1 MGEKAIDEDKVEAMK
16 SSKTSLVFAINGQ
29 RFELELSSIDPS
41 TTLVDFL
48 RNKTPFKS
56 VKLGC
61 GEGGCGACVVLLSK
75 YDPLLEKVDE
85 FTISSCL
92 TLLCSIDGCSI
103 TTSDGL
109 GNSRVGF
116 HAVHERIAG
125 FHATQ
130 CGFCTPGMSVSMFSA
145 LLNADKSHPPPR
157 SGFSNLTAVEAEKAV
172 SGNLCRCTGYRPLVD
187 ACKSFAADVD
197 IEDLGFNAFCK
208 KGENRDEVL
217 RRLPCYDHTSS
228 HVCTFPEF
236 LKKEIKNDM
245 SLHSRKYRWS
255 SPVSVSELQGL
266 LEVENGLSVKLVAGN
281 TSTGYYKEEK
291 ERKYERFIDIRKIP
305 EFTMVRSDEKGVE
318 LGACVTISKAIEVLR
333 EEKNVSVLAKIA
345 THMEKIA
352 NRFVR
357 NTGTLGGNIMMAQR
371 KQFPSDLATILVA
384 AQATVKIM
392 TSSSSQEQFTLEEF
406 LQQPPLDAK
415 SLLLSLEIPSWHS
428 AKKNG
433 SSEDSILL
441 FETYRAAPRP
451 LGNALAF
458 LNAAFSA
465 EVTEAL
471 DGIVVNDCQ
480 LVFGAYGT
488 KHAHRAKKVEEF
500 LTGKVIS
507 DEVLM
512 EAISL
517 LKDEIVPDK
526 GTSNPGYR
534 SSLAVTFLFE
544 FFGSLTIKNAKTT
557 NGWLNGGCKEIGFDQ
572 NVESLKPEAMLS
584 SAQQIVENQEHS
596 PVGKGITKAGACLQA
611 SGEAVYVDDIPAPEN
626 CLYGAFI
633 YSTMP
638 LARIKGIRFKQN
650 RVPEGVLGII
660 TYKDIPKGGQNIGT
674 NGFFTSD
681 LLFAEEVT
689 HCAGQIIAFLVAD
702 SQKHADI
709 AANLVVIDYDTKDL
723 KPPILSLEEAVEN
736 FSLFEVPPPLRG
748 YPVGDITKG
757 MDEAEHKIL
766 GSKISFGSQ
775 YFFYMETQTA
785 LAVPDEDNCMVVYS
799 STQTP
804 EFVHQTIAGCLGVPE
819 NNVRVI
825 TRRVG
830 GGFGGKAV
838 KSMPVAAACA
848 LAASKMQR
856 PVRTYVNRKTDMI
869 TTGGRHPM
877 KVTYS
882 VGFKSNGKITALD
895 VEVLLDAGLT
905 EDISPLMPKGIQGA
919 LMKYDWG
926 ALSFN
931 VKVCKTNTVSRT
943 ALRAPGDVQGSYI
956 GEAIIEKVA
965 SYLSVDVDEIRKV
978 NLHTYES
985 LRLFHSAKAGEFSE
999 YTLPLLW
1006 DRIDEFSGFNKRR
1019 KVVEEFNASNK
1030 WRKRGI
1036 SRVPAVYAVNMRSTP
1051 GRVSV
1056 LGDGSIVVEVQGI
1069 EIGQGLWTKVK
1080 QMAAYSLGLIQCGTT
1095 SDELLK
1101 KIRVIQSDTLSMV
1114 QGSMTAGS
1122 TTSEASSEAVRICCD
1137 GLVERLLPVKTALVE
1152 QTGGPVTW
1160 DSLISQAYQQSINM
1174 SVSSKYMP
1182 DSTGEYLNYGIA
1194 ASEVEVNVLTGETT
1208 ILRTDIIYDCGKSLN
1223 PAVDLGQIEGAFVQ
1237 GLGFFMLEE
1246 FLMNSDGLV
1255 VTDST
1260 WTYKIPTVDT
1270 IPRQF
1275 NVEILNSGQHK
1286 NRVLS
1291 SKASGE
1297 PPLLLAASVHC
1308 AVRAAV
1314 KEARKQILSW
1324 NSNKQGTDLY
1334 FELPVPATMPIVKE
1348 FCGLDV
1354 VEKYLEWKIQQRK
1367 NV

>member
-1 MGEKAIDEDKVEAMK
+1 MGEKKVIEEKEEAMK
-16 SSKTSLVFAINGQ
+16 SKTSLIFAVNGE
-29 RFELELSSIDPS
+29 RFELDLSSIDPS
-41 TTLVDFL
+41 TTLIDFL

-56 VKLGC
+56 VKLGYLRNVYSLDT
-61 GEGGCGACVVLLSK
+61 GGCGACVVLLSK
-75 YDPLLEKVDE
+75 YDPLLEKVDD
-85 FTISSCL
+85 FTVSSCL

-103 TTSDGL
+103 TTSEGF
-109 GNSRVGF
+109 GNSRAGF

-145 LLNADKSHPPPR
+145 LLNADKTHPPR
-157 SGFSNLTAVEAEKAV
+157 TGVSNLTAAEAEKAV

-187 ACKSFAADVD
+187 ACKSFSADVD
-197 IEDLGFNAFCK
+197 IEDLGFNTFCK
-208 KGENRDEVL
+208 KG
-217 RRLPCYDHTSS
+217 LPCYDHTLSS
-228 HVCTFPEF
+228 QVCTFPEF
-236 LKKEIKNDM
+236 LKKELK
-245 SLHSRKYRWS
+245 SLDDPRKYRWS
-255 SPVSVSELQGL
+255 SPVSISELQSLLGL
-266 LEVENGLSVKLVAGN
+266 ENGVSVKLVAGN

-291 ERKYERFIDIRKIP
+291 DKNYDRFVDIRRIP
-305 EFTMVRSDEKGVE
+305 ELTAVRRDEKGVE
-318 LGACVTISKAIEVLR
+318 LGAAISISKAIEVLR
-333 EEKNVSVLAKIA
+333 EKESVLILLKIA
-345 THMEKIA
+345 SHMEKIA
-352 NRFVR
+352 SRFVR
-357 NTGTLGGNIMMAQR
+357 NTGTIGGNIIMAQR
-371 KQFPSDLATILVA
+371 KHFPSDLTTILVA
-384 AQATVKIM
+384 ARATVKIM
-392 TSSSSQEQFTLEEF
+392 STSSGVQEEYTLEEF
-406 LQQPPLDAK
+406 LQRPPLEAK
-415 SLLLSLEIPSWHS
+415 SVLLSLKIPSWRPV
-428 AKKNG
+428 KNG
-433 SSEDSILL
+433 FSSSENSEMKHSLLDTHLL

-465 EVTEAL
+465 EVSLNEAG
-471 DGIVVNDCQ
+471 DSVVVNDC
-480 LVFGAYGT
+480 LLAFGAYGT
-488 KHAHRAKKVEEF
+488 KHAHRVKKVEDF
-500 LTGKVIS
+500 LAGKVIS
-507 DEVLM
+507 DEVLL

-544 FFGSLTIKNAKTT
+544 FFGSLTT
-557 NGWLNGGCKEIGFDQ
+557 NSWLNGGCKEP
-572 NVESLKPEAMLS
+572 LKPVAMLS
-584 SAQQIVENQEHS
+584 SAQQIVENQEYS
-596 PVGKGITKAGACLQA
+596 PVGKGIEKTGAKLQA
-611 SGEAVYVDDIPAPEN
+611 SGEAVYVDDIPSPEN

-638 LARIKGIRFKQN
+638 LARIKSIGFKEN

-660 TYKDIPKGGQNIGT
+660 TYKDIPKGGQNVGT
-674 NGFFTSD
+674 KGFFASD

-689 HCAGQIIAFLVAD
+689 HCAGQIIAFLVAE
-702 SQKHADI
+702 SQKIADI
-709 AANLVVIDYDTKDL
+709 ATKLVVIDYDTEGL
-723 KPPILSLEEAVEN
+723 EEPILSVEEAVKKS
-736 FSLFEVPPPLRG
+736 SLFEIPPYLRG
-748 YPVGDITKG
+748 KPVGNINKG
-757 MDEAEHKIL
+757 MSEAEHKIL

-785 LAVPDEDNCMVVYS
+785 LAVPDEDNCMLVYS
-799 STQTP
+799 STQAP
-804 EFVHQTIAGCLGVPE
+804 EYVHRTIAGCLGVPE
-819 NNVRVI
+819 HNVRVI

-830 GGFGGKAV
+830 GGFGGKVMKA
-838 KSMPVAAACA
+838 MPVAAACA
-848 LAASKMQR
+848 LAASIMQR

-877 KVTYS
+877 KITYS

-895 VEVLLDAGLT
+895 LELLLDAGLS
-905 EDISPLMPKGIQGA
+905 EDVSPLMPSGIQGA
-919 LMKYDWG
+919 MMKYDWG
-926 ALSFN
+926 ALSYD

-943 ALRAPGDVQGSYI
+943 SVRAPGDVQGSYI
-956 GEAIIEKVA
+956 AEAIIEKVA
-965 SYLSVDVDEIRKV
+965 SYLSIDVDEIRKV

-985 LRLFHSAKAGEFSE
+985 LRLFHDKKAGEPTE

-1006 DRIDEFSGFNKRR
+1006 DKLAEFSGFNQRI
-1019 KVVEEFNASNK
+1019 KVVEEFNALNK

-1036 SRVPAVYAVNMRSTP
+1036 SRVPAVYGVPMRFTP

-1056 LGDGSIVVEVQGI
+1056 LSDGSIVVEVPGI

-1080 QMAAYSLGLIQCGTT
+1080 QMVAFSLGLIQCGTT
-1095 SDELLK
+1095 SDELLD
-1101 KIRVIQSDTLSMV
+1101 KIRVIQTDTLSLV
-1114 QGSMTAGS
+1114 QGSVTGGS
-1122 TTSEASSEAVRICCD
+1122 TTSEASSEAARICCD
-1137 GLVERLLPVKTALVE
+1137 GLVERLLPVHTALVE
-1152 QTGGPVTW
+1152 KTGGPVTW
-1160 DSLISQAYQQSINM
+1160 ESLISQAYQQSINM
-1174 SVSSKYMP
+1174 SVSNVYTP
-1182 DSTGEYLNYGIA
+1182 DISTGYYLNYGVA
-1194 ASEVEVNVLTGETT
+1194 ASEVEVNILTGETT

-1246 FLMNSDGLV
+1246 YLMNSDGLI

-1275 NVEILNSGQHK
+1275 NVEILNSGHHK

-1314 KEARKQILSW
+1314 KETKKQIQTWSNNNGQGIDLSF
-1324 NSNKQGTDLY
+1324 D
-1334 FELPVPATMPIVKE
+1334 LPVPATMPVVKE

-1354 VEKYLEWKIQQRK
+1354 VEKYLEWNIYQKK
-1367 NV
+1367 NF

>member
-1 MGEKAIDEDKVEAMK
+1 MK
-16 SSKTSLVFAINGQ
+16 SKTSLVFAVNGE
-29 RFELELSSIDPS
+29 RFELDLSSIDPS
-41 TTLVDFL
+41 TTLIDFL
-48 RNKTPFKS
+48 RSKTPFKS

-61 GEGGCGACVVLLSK
+61 GEGGCGACIVLLSK
-75 YDPLLEKVDE
+75 YDPILKNVDD
-85 FTISSCL
+85 FTVSSCL

-103 TTSDGL
+103 TTSEGL

-116 HAVHERIAG
+116 HAIHERIAG

-145 LLNADKSHPPPR
+145 LLNADKTHPPR
-157 SGFSNLTAVEAEKAV
+157 SGVSNLTAAEAEKAV

-187 ACKSFAADVD
+187 ACKSFSADVD
-197 IEDLGFNAFCK
+197 IEDLGFNSFCS
-208 KGENRDEVL
+208 KGE
-217 RRLPCYDHTSS
+217 LPCYDHSQ
-228 HVCTFPEF
+228 VCTFPEF
-236 LKKEIKNDM
+236 LKNEVK
-245 SLHSRKYRWS
+245 SLDDSRKYKWS
-255 SPVSVSELQGL
+255 SPVSISELQSL
-266 LEVENGLSVKLVAGN
+266 LGFESGMSVKLVAGN

-291 ERKYERFIDIRKIP
+291 EKKYDRFVDIRHIP
-305 EFTMVRSDEKGVE
+305 ELTLVRRDEKGVE
-318 LGACVTISKAIEVLR
+318 LGAAITISKAIETLR
-333 EEKNVSVLAKIA
+333 EEESVLMLAKIA
-345 THMEKIA
+345 SHMEKIA
-352 NRFVR
+352 SRFVR
-357 NTGTLGGNIMMAQR
+357 NTATIGGNIIMAQR
-371 KQFPSDLATILVA
+371 KHFPSDLTTILIA
-384 AQATVKIM
+384 SKATVKIM
-392 TSSSSQEQFTLEEF
+392 STGSGQEQLTLEEF
-406 LQQPPLDAK
+406 LQHPPLEAK
-415 SLLLSLEIPSWHS
+415 SVLLSLTIPSQGRSSRAGPEHS
-428 AKKNG
+428 EMKH
-433 SSEDSILL
+433 SSMDTHLL

-465 EVTEAL
+465 EVSLNETR
-471 DGIVVNDCQ
+471 DGVVVNDCL

-488 KHAHRAKKVEEF
+488 RHAHRARKVEDF
-500 LTGKVIS
+500 LAGKVIS

-544 FFGSLTIKNAKTT
+544 FFGSLTTKN
-557 NGWLNGGCKEIGFDQ
+557 WLKGGCK
-572 NVESLKPEAMLS
+572 ESLKPEAMLS
-584 SAQQIVENQEHS
+584 SAQQIVENQEYS
-596 PVGKGITKAGACLQA
+596 PVGKGIVKTGAKLQA
-611 SGEAVYVDDIPAPEN
+611 SGEAVYVDDIPSPEN

-633 YSTMP
+633 YSTMS
-638 LARIKGIRFKQN
+638 LARIKSIGFKEN

-660 TYKDIPKGGQNIGT
+660 TYKDIPKGGQNVGT
-674 NGFFTSD
+674 KGFFASD

-689 HCAGQIIAFLVAD
+689 HCSGQLIAFLVAD
-702 SQKHADI
+702 SQNLADI
-709 AANLVVIDYDTKDL
+709 AAKLVVIDYDTEGLED
-723 KPPILSLEEAVEN
+723 PILSVEEAVKKS
-736 FSLFEVPPPLRG
+736 SLFEIPPFLRG
-748 YPVGDITKG
+748 KPVGDITKG
-757 MDEAEHKIL
+757 MSEAEHKIL

-785 LAVPDEDNCMVVYS
+785 LAVPDEDNCMLVYS
-799 STQTP
+799 STQAP
-804 EFVHQTIAGCLGVPE
+804 EYVHRTIAGCLGVPE
-819 NNVRVI
+819 HNVRVI

-830 GGFGGKAV
+830 GGFGGKV
-838 KSMPVAAACA
+838 MKSMPVAAACA
-848 LAASKMQR
+848 LAASIMQR

-869 TTGGRHPM
+869 TSGGRHPM
-877 KVTYS
+877 KITYS
-882 VGFKSNGKITALD
+882 VGFKSNGKITGLD
-895 VEVLLDAGLT
+895 LEILLDAGLS
-905 EDISPLMPKGIQGA
+905 EDVSPLMPSGIQGA
-919 LMKYDWG
+919 MMKYDWG
-926 ALSFN
+926 ALSFD

-943 ALRAPGDVQGSYI
+943 SVRAPGDVQGSYI
-956 GEAIIEKVA
+956 AEAIIEKVA
-965 SYLSVDVDEIRKV
+965 SYLSIGVDEIRKV

-985 LRLFHSAKAGEFSE
+985 LRLFHNNKAGEPTE

-1006 DRIDEFSGFNKRR
+1006 DKLAEFSGFHQRVKL
-1019 KVVEEFNASNK
+1019 VEEFNASNR

-1036 SRVPAVYAVNMRSTP
+1036 SRVPAVYAVSMRLTP

-1056 LGDGSIVVEVQGI
+1056 LSDGSIVVEVPGI

-1080 QMAAYSLGLIQCGTT
+1080 QMVAFSLGLVQCGTT
-1095 SDELLK
+1095 SDELLD
-1101 KIRVIQSDTLSMV
+1101 KIRVIQADTLSLV
-1114 QGSMTAGS
+1114 QGSVTGGS
-1122 TTSEASSEAVRICCD
+1122 TTSEASSEAARICCD
-1137 GLVERLLPVKTALVE
+1137 GLVERLLPVKTGLME
-1152 QTGGPVTW
+1152 KTGGPVTW

-1174 SVSSKYMP
+1174 SVSNVYTP
-1182 DSTGEYLNYGIA
+1182 DISTGYYLNYGVA
-1194 ASEVEVNVLTGETT
+1194 ASEVEVNILTGETT

-1246 FLMNSDGLV
+1246 YLMNSDGLI

-1275 NVEILNSGQHK
+1275 NVEILNSGHHK

-1314 KEARKQILSW
+1314 KEAKKQIQTW
-1324 NSNKQGTDLY
+1324 SNNNQQGIDLT
-1334 FELPVPATMPIVKE
+1334 FDLPVPATMPVVKE

-1354 VEKYLEWKIQQRK
+1354 VEKYLEWNIHQKK
-1367 NV
+1367 NI

>member
-1 MGEKAIDEDKVEAMK
+1 M
-16 SSKTSLVFAINGQ
+16 SKTSLVFAVNGE
-29 RFELELSSIDPS
+29 RYELELSSIDPS

-75 YDPLLEKVDE
+75 YDPLLQKVED

-145 LLNADKSHPPPR
+145 LLNADKSHPPR
-157 SGFSNLTAVEAEKAV
+157 SGFSNLTAAEAEKAV
-172 SGNLCRCTGYRPLVD
+172 AGNLCRCTGYRPLVD

-197 IEDLGFNAFCK
+197 IEDLGFNSFCK

-217 RRLPCYDHTSS
+217 GRLPCYDHTSS
-228 HVCTFPEF
+228 QVCTFPEF
-236 LKKEIKNDM
+236 LKNEIKNDM
-245 SLHSRKYRWS
+245 ILDSRKYRWS

-291 ERKYERFIDIRKIP
+291 ERKYERFIDIRRIP
-305 EFTMVRSDEKGVE
+305 ELNLVRKDEKGVA
-318 LGACVTISKAIEVLR
+318 LGASVTISKAIEVLR
-333 EEKNVSVLAKIA
+333 EIENVPMLAKIA

-357 NTGTLGGNIMMAQR
+357 NTGTIGGNIIMAQR
-371 KQFPSDLATILVA
+371 KQFPSDLTTILVA
-384 AQATVKIM
+384 AGATVKIM
-392 TSSSSQEQFTLEEF
+392 TSSKVQEEFTLEEF
-406 LQQPPLDAK
+406 LAQPPLEAK
-415 SLLLSLEIPSWHS
+415 SLLLSLQIPSWRPVN
-428 AKKNG
+428 KNG
-433 SSEDSILL
+433 SSSDTILL

-465 EVTEAL
+465 DVSLSEAL
-471 DGIVVNDCQ
+471 DGIVVNDCR

-488 KHAHRAKKVEEF
+488 KHAHRASKVEDF
-500 LTGKVIS
+500 LTGKVMS

-512 EAISL
+512 EAIGL

-526 GTSNPGYR
+526 GTLNPGYR

-544 FFGSLTIKNAKTT
+544 FFGSLTQTNAKTS
-557 NGWLNGGCKEIGFDQ
+557 NGLLNGGRKEIGFDQ
-572 NVESLKPEAMLS
+572 NGESLKAAEAMLS

-638 LARIKGIRFKQN
+638 LARIKGINFKQN

-660 TYKDIPKGGQNIGT
+660 TYRDIPKGGKNMGT
-674 NGFFTSD
+674 TGFFTSD
-681 LLFAEEVT
+681 LLFAEEIT

-723 KPPILSLEEAVEN
+723 EPPILSIEEAIEKS
-736 FSLFEVPPPLRG
+736 SLFDIPPPLRC

-757 MDEAEHKIL
+757 MGEAEHKIL
-766 GSKISFGSQ
+766 GSKINFGSQ

-799 STQTP
+799 STQAP

-819 NNVRVI
+819 HNVRVI

-895 VEVLLDAGLT
+895 VEVILDAGLT
-905 EDISPLMPKGIQGA
+905 EDVSPLIPMGIQGA

-931 VKVCKTNTVSRT
+931 VILCKTNTLSRT
-943 ALRAPGDVQGSYI
+943 AVRAPGDVQGSYI

-965 SYLSVDVDEIRKV
+965 SYLSIDVDEIRKV

-985 LRLFHSAKAGEFSE
+985 IRLFHNAKAGESPE

-1006 DRIDEFSGFNKRR
+1006 EKIAEFSGFNQRR
-1019 KVVEEFNASNK
+1019 KMVEDFNRSNK

-1036 SRVPAVYAVNMRSTP
+1036 SRVPAVYGVSMRSTP

-1056 LGDGSIVVEVQGI
+1056 LSDGSVVVEVQGI

-1080 QMAAYSLGLIQCGTT
+1080 QMTAYSLGLIQCGTT
-1095 SDELLK
+1095 SDELLN

-1160 DSLISQAYQQSINM
+1160 ENLISQAYMQSINM
-1174 SVSSKYMP
+1174 SVSSKYTP
-1182 DSTGEYLNYGIA
+1182 DSNGEYINYGVA
-1194 ASEVEVNVLTGETT
+1194 ASEVEINVLTGETT

-1275 NVEILNSGQHK
+1275 NVEIINSGQHK

-1308 AVRAAV
+1308 AVRAAI
-1314 KEARKQILSW
+1314 KEARKQILTWS
-1324 NSNKQGTDLY
+1324 SNQQGTDQY
-1334 FELPVPATMPIVKE
+1334 FELPVPATMPVVKE
-1348 FCGLDV
+1348 FCGLNV
-1354 VEKYLEWKIQQRK
+1354 VEKYLDWKIHQRK
-1367 NV
+1367 NI

>member
-1 MGEKAIDEDKVEAMK
+1 MK
-16 SSKTSLVFAINGQ
+16 SKTSLVFAVNGE
-29 RFELELSSIDPS
+29 RFEIDLSSIDPS
-41 TTLVDFL
+41 TTLIDFL

-75 YDPLLEKVDE
+75 YDPLLEKVDD
-85 FTISSCL
+85 FTVSSCL

-103 TTSDGL
+103 TTSEGL
-109 GNSRVGF
+109 GNSRAGF

-145 LLNADKSHPPPR
+145 LLNADKTHPPR
-157 SGFSNLTAVEAEKAV
+157 TGVSNLTAAEAEKAV

-187 ACKSFAADVD
+187 ACKSFSADVD
-197 IEDLGFNAFCK
+197 IEDLGFNTFCK
-208 KGENRDEVL
+208 KG
-217 RRLPCYDHTSS
+217 LPCYDHASQ
-228 HVCTFPEF
+228 VCTFPEF
-236 LKKEIKNDM
+236 LKKELK
-245 SLHSRKYRWS
+245 SLDDDPRKYRWS
-255 SPVSVSELQGL
+255 SPVSISELQSLLGL
-266 LEVENGLSVKLVAGN
+266 ENGVSVKLVAGN

-291 ERKYERFIDIRKIP
+291 DKKYDRFVDIRRIP
-305 EFTMVRSDEKGVE
+305 ELTAVRRDEKGVE
-318 LGACVTISKAIEVLR
+318 LGAAISISKAIEVLR
-333 EEKNVSVLAKIA
+333 EEESVLILSKIA
-345 THMEKIA
+345 SHMEKIA
-352 NRFVR
+352 SRFVR
-357 NTGTLGGNIMMAQR
+357 NTGTIGGNIIMAQR
-371 KQFPSDLATILVA
+371 KHFPSDLTTILVA
-384 AQATVKIM
+384 ARATVKIM
-392 TSSSSQEQFTLEEF
+392 STGSGVQEQYTLEEF
-406 LQQPPLDAK
+406 LQRPPLEAK
-415 SLLLSLEIPSWHS
+415 SVLLSLKIPSWHPV
-428 AKKNG
+428 KNG
-433 SSEDSILL
+433 FFSSDTRRAGSKHSEMKHSHMDTHLL

-458 LNAAFSA
+458 LNSAFSA
-465 EVTEAL
+465 QVSLNEAG
-471 DGIVVNDCQ
+471 DGVVVNDC
-480 LVFGAYGT
+480 LLAFGAYGT
-488 KHAHRAKKVEEF
+488 KHAHRAKKVEDF
-500 LTGKVIS
+500 LAGKVIS

-544 FFGSLTIKNAKTT
+544 FFGSLTKNSC
-557 NGWLNGGCKEIGFDQ
+557 LNGGCKKP
-572 NVESLKPEAMLS
+572 LKPVAMLS
-584 SAQQIVENQEHS
+584 SAQQIVENQEYS
-596 PVGKGITKAGACLQA
+596 PVGKGIEKTGAKLQA
-611 SGEAVYVDDIPAPEN
+611 SGEAVYVDDIPSPEN

-638 LARIKGIRFKQN
+638 LARIKSIGFKEN

-660 TYKDIPKGGQNIGT
+660 TYKDIPKGGQNVGT
-674 NGFFTSD
+674 KGFFASD

-689 HCAGQIIAFLVAD
+689 HCAGQVIAFLVAE
-702 SQKHADI
+702 SQKIADI
-709 AANLVVIDYDTKDL
+709 ATKLVVIDYDTEGL
-723 KPPILSLEEAVEN
+723 EEPILSVEEAVKKS
-736 FSLFEVPPPLRG
+736 SLFEIPPYLRG
-748 YPVGDITKG
+748 KPVGNINKG
-757 MDEAEHKIL
+757 MSEAEHKIL

-785 LAVPDEDNCMVVYS
+785 LAVPDEDNCMLVYS
-799 STQTP
+799 STQAP
-804 EFVHQTIAGCLGVPE
+804 EYVHRTIAGCLGVPE
-819 NNVRVI
+819 HNVRVI

-830 GGFGGKAV
+830 GGFGGKVMKA
-838 KSMPVAAACA
+838 MPVAAACA
-848 LAASKMQR
+848 LAASIMQR

-877 KVTYS
+877 KITYS

-895 VEVLLDAGLT
+895 LELLLDAGLS
-905 EDISPLMPKGIQGA
+905 EDVSPLMPSGIQGA
-919 LMKYDWG
+919 MMKYDWG
-926 ALSFN
+926 ALSYD

-943 ALRAPGDVQGSYI
+943 SVRAPGDVQGSYI
-956 GEAIIEKVA
+956 AEAIIEKVA
-965 SYLSVDVDEIRKV
+965 SYLSIDVDEIRKV

-985 LRLFHSAKAGEFSE
+985 LRLFHDKKAGEPTE

-1006 DRIDEFSGFNKRR
+1006 DKLAEFSGFNQRI
-1019 KVVEEFNASNK
+1019 KVVEEFNALNK

-1036 SRVPAVYAVNMRSTP
+1036 SRVPAVYGVPMRFTP

-1056 LGDGSIVVEVQGI
+1056 LSDGSIVVEVPGI

-1080 QMAAYSLGLIQCGTT
+1080 QMVAYSLGLIQCGTT
-1095 SDELLK
+1095 SDELLD
-1101 KIRVIQSDTLSMV
+1101 KIRVIQADTLSLV
-1114 QGSMTAGS
+1114 QGSVTGGS
-1122 TTSEASSEAVRICCD
+1122 TTSEASSEAARICCD
-1137 GLVERLLPVKTALVE
+1137 GLVERLLPVHTDLVE
-1152 QTGGPVTW
+1152 KTGGPVTW

-1174 SVSSKYMP
+1174 SVSNVYTP
-1182 DSTGEYLNYGIA
+1182 DISTGYYLNYGVA
-1194 ASEVEVNVLTGETT
+1194 ASEVEVNILTGETT

-1246 FLMNSDGLV
+1246 YLMNSDGLI

-1275 NVEILNSGQHK
+1275 NVEILNSGHHK

-1314 KEARKQILSW
+1314 KEAKKQIQTWSNNNREVVDLSF
-1324 NSNKQGTDLY
+1324 D
-1334 FELPVPATMPIVKE
+1334 LPVPATMPVVKD

-1354 VEKYLEWKIQQRK
+1354 VEKYLEWNIHQKK
-1367 NV
+1367 NF

>member
-1 MGEKAIDEDKVEAMK
+1 EKKVIEEIEEAMK
-16 SSKTSLVFAINGQ
+16 SKTSLVFAVNGE
-29 RFELELSSIDPS
+29 RFEIDLSSIDPS
-41 TTLVDFL
+41 TTLIDFL

-75 YDPLLEKVDE
+75 YDPLLEKVDD
-85 FTISSCL
+85 FTVSSCL

-103 TTSDGL
+103 TTSEGF
-109 GNSRVGF
+109 GNSRAGF

-145 LLNADKSHPPPR
+145 LLNADKTHPPR
-157 SGFSNLTAVEAEKAV
+157 TGVSNLTAAEAEKAV

-187 ACKSFAADVD
+187 ACKSFSADVD
-197 IEDLGFNAFCK
+197 IEDLGFNTFCK
-208 KGENRDEVL
+208 KG
-217 RRLPCYDHTSS
+217 LPCYDHTLSS
-228 HVCTFPEF
+228 QVCTFPEF
-236 LKKEIKNDM
+236 LKKELK
-245 SLHSRKYRWS
+245 SLDDPRKYRWS
-255 SPVSVSELQGL
+255 SPVSISELQSLLGL
-266 LEVENGLSVKLVAGN
+266 ENGVSVKLVAGN

-291 ERKYERFIDIRKIP
+291 DKNYDRFVDIRRIP
-305 EFTMVRSDEKGVE
+305 ELTAVRRDEKGVE
-318 LGACVTISKAIEVLR
+318 LGAAISISKAIEVLR
-333 EEKNVSVLAKIA
+333 EKESVLILLKIA
-345 THMEKIA
+345 SHMEKIA
-352 NRFVR
+352 SRFVR
-357 NTGTLGGNIMMAQR
+357 NTGTIGGNIIMAQR
-371 KQFPSDLATILVA
+371 KHFPSDLTTILVA
-384 AQATVKIM
+384 ARATVKIM
-392 TSSSSQEQFTLEEF
+392 STSSGVQEEYTLEEF
-406 LQQPPLDAK
+406 LQRPPLEAK
-415 SLLLSLEIPSWHS
+415 SVLLSLKIPSWRPV
-428 AKKNG
+428 KNG
-433 SSEDSILL
+433 FSSSENSEMKHSLLDTHLL

-465 EVTEAL
+465 EVSLNEAG
-471 DGIVVNDCQ
+471 DSVVVNDC
-480 LVFGAYGT
+480 LLAFGAYGT
-488 KHAHRAKKVEEF
+488 KHAHRVKKVEDF
-500 LTGKVIS
+500 LAGKVIS
-507 DEVLM
+507 DEVLL

-544 FFGSLTIKNAKTT
+544 FFGSLTT
-557 NGWLNGGCKEIGFDQ
+557 NSWLNGGCKEP
-572 NVESLKPEAMLS
+572 LKPVAMLS
-584 SAQQIVENQEHS
+584 SAQQIVENQEYS
-596 PVGKGITKAGACLQA
+596 PVGKGIEKTGAKLQA
-611 SGEAVYVDDIPAPEN
+611 SGEAVYVDDIPSPEN

-638 LARIKGIRFKQN
+638 LARIKSIGFKEN

-660 TYKDIPKGGQNIGT
+660 TYKDIPKGGQNVGT
-674 NGFFTSD
+674 KGFFASD

-689 HCAGQIIAFLVAD
+689 HCAGQIIAFLVAE
-702 SQKHADI
+702 SQKIADI
-709 AANLVVIDYDTKDL
+709 ATKLVVIDYDTEGL
-723 KPPILSLEEAVEN
+723 EEPILSVEEAVKKS
-736 FSLFEVPPPLRG
+736 SLFEIPPYLRG
-748 YPVGDITKG
+748 KPVGNINKG
-757 MDEAEHKIL
+757 MSEAEHKIL

-785 LAVPDEDNCMVVYS
+785 LAVPDEDNCMLVYS
-799 STQTP
+799 STQAP
-804 EFVHQTIAGCLGVPE
+804 EYVHRTIAGCLGVPE
-819 NNVRVI
+819 HNVRVI

-830 GGFGGKAV
+830 GGFGGKVMKA
-838 KSMPVAAACA
+838 MPVAAACA
-848 LAASKMQR
+848 LAASIMQR

-877 KVTYS
+877 KITYS

-895 VEVLLDAGLT
+895 LELLLDAGLS
-905 EDISPLMPKGIQGA
+905 EDVSPLMPSGIQGA
-919 LMKYDWG
+919 MMKYDWG
-926 ALSFN
+926 ALSYD

-943 ALRAPGDVQGSYI
+943 SVRAPGDVQGSYI
-956 GEAIIEKVA
+956 AEAIIEKVA
-965 SYLSVDVDEIRKV
+965 SYLSIDVDEIRKV

-985 LRLFHSAKAGEFSE
+985 LRLFHDKKAGEPTE

-1006 DRIDEFSGFNKRR
+1006 DKLAEFSGFNQRI
-1019 KVVEEFNASNK
+1019 KVVEEFNALNK

-1036 SRVPAVYAVNMRSTP
+1036 SRVPAVYGVPMRFTP

-1056 LGDGSIVVEVQGI
+1056 LSDGSIVVEVPGI

-1080 QMAAYSLGLIQCGTT
+1080 QMVAFSLGLIQCGTT
-1095 SDELLK
+1095 SDELLD
-1101 KIRVIQSDTLSMV
+1101 KIRVIQADTLSLV
-1114 QGSMTAGS
+1114 QGSVTGGS
-1122 TTSEASSEAVRICCD
+1122 TTSEASSEAARICCD
-1137 GLVERLLPVKTALVE
+1137 GLVERLLPVHTALVE
-1152 QTGGPVTW
+1152 KTGGPVTW
-1160 DSLISQAYQQSINM
+1160 ESLISQAYQQSINM
-1174 SVSSKYMP
+1174 SVSNVYTP
-1182 DSTGEYLNYGIA
+1182 DISTGYYLNYGVA
-1194 ASEVEVNVLTGETT
+1194 ASEVEVNILTGETT

-1246 FLMNSDGLV
+1246 YLMNSDGLI

-1275 NVEILNSGQHK
+1275 NVEILNSGHHK

-1314 KEARKQILSW
+1314 KETKKQIQTWSNNNGQGIDLSF
-1324 NSNKQGTDLY
+1324 D
-1334 FELPVPATMPIVKE
+1334 LPVPATMPVVKE

-1354 VEKYLEWKIQQRK
+1354 VEKYLEWNIYQKK
-1367 NV
+1367 NF